1 MLDISWGWPSIS
13 YISREITQ
21 WFIISSLR
29 NETGNFDKFVWNLNN
44 KQKYIVY
51 VKNLKRAL
59 NHGLVMSKVDRATD
73 LVKKHD

>member
-13 YISREITQ
+13 YISREITH